1 MIGFLVYC
9 DKCNIYYSHFM
20 TEQKISIQIDSDL
33 QKVLADIVE
42 ILRGKKAQD
51 IKALDLTKKSAF
63 ASYLVIATGSSTR
76 QVYALYQYIEK
87 YFKEKSIF
95 PHVEGTEASEWILL
109 FAEDIA
115 IHLFV
120 PDMREF
126 YELDRIWHKGDNLM
140 EFPIADVE

>member
-1 MIGFLVYC
+1 
-9 DKCNIYYSHFM
+9 M
-20 TEQKISIQIDSDL
+20 TEQKTSIQIDNDL
-33 QKVLADIVE
+33 QKVLADVVE

-51 IKALDLTKKSAF
+51 IKVLDLTKKSAF

-87 YFKEKSIF
+87 FFKEKSIF

-115 IHLFV
+115 IHLFI

-126 YELDRIWHKGDNLM
+126 YELDRIWHKGDNLI
-140 EFPIADVE
+140 EFPTTENE